1 MRGRGWMKSSQRTD
15 SQFVVLSLSLG
26 QYLLGDLSSVIKCQ
40 GQLLVARDQ
49 PFLFVH
55 ILPQL
60 IIS

>member
-1 MRGRGWMKSSQRTD
+1 MKSSQRTD